1 MIGTQRVR
9 ARWGQPMACS
19 GAMRRLV
26 CCLAL
31 FAACEKS
38 TPATESSTPPAAD
51 AADPLAG
58 KPVVRNVEAK
68 TGDGRKVTV
77 QGGNVVAE
85 DPSRP
90 GAKVEVNGNT
100 VNAGGVKI
108 ENGKVTVPGVG
119 TVPAH

>member
-51 AADPLAG
+51 VADPLAG

-68 TGDGRKVTV
+68 TGDVTVCPYSGRKFVVKDDSPRWEYEGKTYVFCAQKALDAV
-77 QGGNVVAE
+77 QQ
-85 DPSRP
+85 DP
-90 GAKVEVNGNT
+90 AKYLADFDG
-100 VNAGGVKI
+100 
-108 ENGKVTVPGVG
+108 
-119 TVPAH
+119 